1 MEKAIHTSRWVF
13 AMLVMVGL
21 VLSLP
26 GVAQTFQER
35 PITAGLS
42 EFTAYPLNGGSL
54 QIGNLSFPF
63 DSSQLRWL
71 ALDFGLTSN
80 FQIGTALAANFLGR
94 LNLLGKYRFLHLDS
108 GMDLALPFSLDVVL
122 APPRTLA
129 FGTGAVLSWQ
139 LNESTSFHSG
149 MWLAFTNEPRVGV
162 SALYLIADVNLT
174 PNAKLL
180 FELDLYPLVADLVQ
194 ISLGELQRFE
204 FVNVRIAATLF
215 LPTALNVLHADIFIR
230 F

>member
-1 MEKAIHTSRWVF
+1 MEKAVHTPSGIVALF
-13 AMLVMVGL
+13 VVIGL

-35 PITAGLS
+35 PITAGLR
-42 EFTAYPLNGGSL
+42 EFTAYPLTAGSL
-54 QIGNLSFPF
+54 QIGNIVFPF
-63 DSSQLRWL
+63 DSAQLRWL
-71 ALDFGLTSN
+71 ALDFGLTNN

-108 GMDLALPFSLDVVL
+108 GMDLALPFSIDVVL

-129 FGTGAVLSWQ
+129 FGTGAILSWQ
-139 LNESTSFHSG
+139 FSASTSFHSG
-149 MWLAFTNEPRVGV
+149 IWLALTNEPRVGV
-162 SALYLIADVNLT
+162 SALYLIADVELT
-174 PNAKLL
+174 PNSKLL

-194 ISLGELQRFE
+194 ISLGELQRFG
-204 FVNVRIAATLF
+204 FINVRVAATLL
-215 LPTALNVLHADIFIR
+215 LPTANNVLSADVFFR